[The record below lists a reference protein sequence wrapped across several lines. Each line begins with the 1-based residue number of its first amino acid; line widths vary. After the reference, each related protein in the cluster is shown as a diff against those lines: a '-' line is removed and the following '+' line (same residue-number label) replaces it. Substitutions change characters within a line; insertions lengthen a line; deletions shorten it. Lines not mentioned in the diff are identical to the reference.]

1 MFDLEADIPQQT
13 VRALPGGSTTSAE
26 SQPLTRISLTTSKAP
41 STPPQQQQPSS
52 GSAAGS
58 NARMVCINP
67 AASSPGAAATV
78 KSVIMPRLTASS
90 AAGKSQTDEEE
101 KMDSSPQTSPDST
114 SHTLPKDV
122 KSLEMGSSGKEEF
135 KGSIQGVTFIWLIY
149 LY

>member
-13 VRALPGGSTTSAE
+13 VRALPGGSTTGAE

-41 STPPQQQQPSS
+41 STPPQQQPSS

-122 KSLEMGSSGKEEF
+122 KSSEMGSSGKQF
-135 KGSIQGVTFIWLIY
+135 
-149 LY
+149 